1 MDGLTLLQKLKETG
15 RTPIVLLVTG
25 HGTVETAVEA
35 MRHGAFDYLT
45 KPVDTTRLQ
54 VLLEKSIEQ
63 ESLSREVNFLRHQL
77 RQKGSFGQM
86 VGQSKSMREG
96 YRWIELAA
104 TSNAPVLVYGESG
117 TGKELV
123 ARTIHEL
130 SNRRNK
136 PFVAINCAA
145 IPETLIESELFGH
158 ERGAFT
164 GATERRLGCFELAD
178 GGTLFLDEIAEMDN
192 STQAKL
198 LRVLQEGTFRRVGG
212 GKQEIQVDVRVIA
225 ATNRVPQDAM
235 TAGQLREDLFY
246 RLNVFAI
253 RLPTLRER
261 KEDIPVLSRSFV
273 DEFNRQDSRQ
283 VRGIGPEAEKA
294 LDRYGWP
301 GNVRELR
308 NVIQR
313 AVVLSGSGLIALE
326 HLPENVLHTAEPT
339 RAPAKGSVT
348 PIREMER
355 EVILRSVVEQEVRR
369 LGTAGVSVVGSEWPR
384 VRGDAELLSVAAS
397 HLIRNALEATE
408 DAGPGRPSPTVG
420 AETGDERVA
429 LVVRDWGV
437 GIRNPRVAIRLAAS
451 KKPGRAGLGLVTVER
466 IARLHGGTLALSTP
480 PDGGIEARLTLPVA

>member
-1 MDGLTLLQKLKETG
+1 MKSGKILVVDDEPSEREGLARLVGQWGYEVETASSGEEALNLVETQHPAVVLTDLVLPEMDGLTLLQKLKETG
-15 RTPIVLLVTG
+15 RPPIVLLVTG

-86 VGQSKSMREG
+86 VGQSRGMQEV
-96 YRWIELAA
+96 YRWVELAG
-104 TSNAPVLVYGESG
+104 TSTAPVLVYGESG

-164 GATERRLGCFELAD
+164 GATERRLGCFELTD
-178 GGTLFLDEIAEMDN
+178 GGTLFLDEVAEMDSN
-192 STQAKL
+192 TQAKL
-198 LRVLQEGTFRRVGG
+198 LRVLQEGSFRRVGG
-212 GKQEIQVDVRVIA
+212 GKHEIQVDVRVVA
-225 ATNRVPQDAM
+225 ATNQNPTEAI
-235 TAGQLREDLFY
+235 ANGKLREDLFY
-246 RLNVFAI
+246 RLNVFSI
-253 RLPTLRER
+253 HLPPLRER
-261 KEDIPVLSRSFV
+261 REDVVLLAKTFIE
-273 DEFNRQDSRQ
+273 EFNRQDNRQ
-283 VRGIGPEAEKA
+283 VRGLTTEVEKE
-294 LDRYGWP
+294 LERYHWP

-313 AVVLSGSGLIALE
+313 AVVISGSGLIGAE
-326 HLPENVLHTAEPT
+326 HLPDNVLRGA
-339 RAPAKGSVT
+339 APAPAAAGGSVT

-355 EVILRSVVEQEVRR
+355 DAILR
-369 LGTAGVSVVGSEWPR
+369 
-384 VRGDAELLSVAAS
+384 
-397 HLIRNALEATE
+397 ALE
-408 DAGPGRPSPTVG
+408 
-420 AETGDERVA
+420 ETGQDKRRA
-429 LVVRDWGV
+429 AQLL
-437 GIRNPRVAIRLAAS
+437 GISLKTLYNKLA
-451 KKPGRAGLGLVTVER
+451 KY
-466 IARLHGGTLALSTP
+466 
-480 PDGGIEARLTLPVA
+480 GIQAVKSARLT

>member
-1 MDGLTLLQKLKETG
+1 MRHGKVLVVDDEAAERDGLARLVGQWGYEVETAGSGEEALTLVESQHPAVVVTDLVLPEMDGLALLEKLKETG
-15 RTPIVLLVTG
+15 RPPIVLLVTG
-25 HGTVETAVEA
+25 QGTVETAVEA
-35 MRHGAFDYLT
+35 MRRGALDYLT

-77 RQKGSFGQM
+77 RQKGSFGQL
-86 VGQSKSMREG
+86 VGQSKTMQEV

-104 TSNAPVLVYGESG
+104 TSNAPVLVFGESG

-198 LRVLQEGTFRRVGG
+198 LRVLQEGSFRRVGG
-212 GKQEIQVDVRVIA
+212 GKQEIQVDVRVVA
-225 ATNRVPQDAM
+225 ATNRVPNEAISQS
-235 TAGQLREDLFY
+235 QLREDLFY
-246 RLNVFAI
+246 RLNVFSIA
-253 RLPTLRER
+253 LPALRER
-261 KEDIPVLSRSFV
+261 KDDIPLLARTFV
-273 DEFNRQDSRQ
+273 DEFNRQDNRQ
-283 VRGIGPEAEKA
+283 VRGMTPDTERA
-294 LDRYGWP
+294 LDRYSWP

-313 AVVLSGSGLIALE
+313 AVVLSGSGLIDAE
-326 HLPENVLHTAEPT
+326 HLPDNVLKGITPT
-339 RAPAKGSVT
+339 PQAAPGSIRT
-348 PIREMER
+348 IRELER
-355 EVILRSVVEQEVRR
+355 EEILRALDETRQDKRKAAAL
-369 LGTAGVSVVGSEWPR
+369 LGISLKTLYNKLAKY
-384 VRGDAELLSVAAS
+384 
-397 HLIRNALEATE
+397 
-408 DAGPGRPSPTVG
+408 
-420 AETGDERVA
+420 
-429 LVVRDWGV
+429 
-437 GIRNPRVAIRLAAS
+437 GIQAVKSA
-451 KKPGRAGLGLVTVER
+451 R
-466 IARLHGGTLALSTP
+466 IT
-480 PDGGIEARLTLPVA
+480 

>member
-1 MDGLTLLQKLKETG
+1 MKSGKILVVDDEPAEREGLARLVGQWGYEVETASSGEEALNLVETQHPAVVVTDLVLPEMDGLTLLQKLKETG
-15 RTPIVLLVTG
+15 RPPIVLLVTG

-63 ESLSREVNFLRHQL
+63 ESLSREVNLLRHQL

-86 VGQSKSMREG
+86 VGQSRGMQEV
-96 YRWIELAA
+96 YRWVELAG
-104 TSNAPVLVYGESG
+104 TSTAPVLVYGESG

-164 GATERRLGCFELAD
+164 GATERRLGCFELTD
-178 GGTLFLDEIAEMDN
+178 GGTLFLDEIAEMDPN
-192 STQAKL
+192 TQAKL

-212 GKQEIQVDVRVIA
+212 GKHEIQVDVRVVA
-225 ATNRVPQDAM
+225 ATNQVPTEAI
-235 TAGQLREDLFY
+235 ANGKLREDLFY
-246 RLNVFAI
+246 RLNVFSI
-253 RLPTLRER
+253 HLPPLRER
-261 KEDIPVLSRSFV
+261 REDIPLLARNFIE
-273 DEFNRQDSRQ
+273 EFNRQDNRQ
-283 VRGIGPEAEKA
+283 VRGLSSEAEKE
-294 LDRYGWP
+294 LERYHWP

-313 AVVLSGSGLIALE
+313 AVVISGAGLIGAE
-326 HLPENVLHTAEPT
+326 HLPDTVLRAAAPT
-339 RAPAKGSVT
+339 PAAAGGAVT

-355 EVILRSVVEQEVRR
+355 DMILR
-369 LGTAGVSVVGSEWPR
+369 
-384 VRGDAELLSVAAS
+384 
-397 HLIRNALEATE
+397 ALE
-408 DAGPGRPSPTVG
+408 
-420 AETGDERVA
+420 ETGQDKRRA
-429 LVVRDWGV
+429 AQLL
-437 GIRNPRVAIRLAAS
+437 GISLKTLYNKLA
-451 KKPGRAGLGLVTVER
+451 KY
-466 IARLHGGTLALSTP
+466 
-480 PDGGIEARLTLPVA
+480 GIQAVKSARLT

>member
-1 MDGLTLLQKLKETG
+1 MKSGKILVVDDEPAEREGLARLVGQWGYEVETASSGEEALNLVETQHPAVVLTDLVLPEMDGLTLLQKLKETG
-15 RTPIVLLVTG
+15 RPPIVLLVTG

-86 VGQSKSMREG
+86 VGQSRSMQEV
-96 YRWIELAA
+96 YRWVELAA
-104 TSNAPVLVYGESG
+104 TSTAPVLVYGESG

-164 GATERRLGCFELAD
+164 GATERRLGCFELTD
-178 GGTLFLDEIAEMDN
+178 GGTLFLDEVAEMDSN
-192 STQAKL
+192 TQAKL
-198 LRVLQEGTFRRVGG
+198 LRVLQEGNFRRVGG
-212 GKQEIQVDVRVIA
+212 GKHEIQVDVRVVA
-225 ATNRVPQDAM
+225 ATNKNPTDAIATGKM
-235 TAGQLREDLFY
+235 REDLFY
-246 RLNVFAI
+246 RLNVFSI
-253 RLPTLRER
+253 HLPPLRER
-261 KEDIPVLSRSFV
+261 REDVNLLAKTFIE
-273 DEFNRQDSRQ
+273 EFNRQDSRQ
-283 VRGIGPEAEKA
+283 VRGLTTDAEKE
-294 LDRYGWP
+294 LERYHWP

-313 AVVLSGSGLIALE
+313 AVVLSGTGLIGAE
-326 HLPENVLHTAEPT
+326 HLPDNVLRGA
-339 RAPAKGSVT
+339 APAPAAVGGSVT

-355 EVILRSVVEQEVRR
+355 DAILR
-369 LGTAGVSVVGSEWPR
+369 
-384 VRGDAELLSVAAS
+384 
-397 HLIRNALEATE
+397 ALE
-408 DAGPGRPSPTVG
+408 
-420 AETGDERVA
+420 ETGQDKRRA
-429 LVVRDWGV
+429 AQLL
-437 GIRNPRVAIRLAAS
+437 GISLKTLYNKLA
-451 KKPGRAGLGLVTVER
+451 KY
-466 IARLHGGTLALSTP
+466 
-480 PDGGIEARLTLPVA
+480 GIQAVKSARLT

>member
-1 MDGLTLLQKLKETG
+1 MSPNRRDQTKNGKILVVDDEPAERDGLARLVGQWGYEVETASSGEEALNLIETQHPAVVLTDLVLPEMDGLTLLQKLKETG
-15 RTPIVLLVTG
+15 RPPIVLLVTG

-86 VGQSKSMREG
+86 VGQSRGMQEV
-96 YRWIELAA
+96 YRWVELAA
-104 TSNAPVLVYGESG
+104 TSTAPVLVYGESG

-198 LRVLQEGTFRRVGG
+198 LRVLQENSFRRVGG
-212 GKQEIQVDVRVIA
+212 GKQEIQVDVRVVA
-225 ATNRVPQDAM
+225 ATNRIPTEAI
-235 TAGQLREDLFY
+235 THNQLREDLFY
-246 RLNVFAI
+246 RLNVFSI
-253 RLPTLRER
+253 GLPPLRER
-261 KEDIPVLSRSFV
+261 KDDIKVLAETFV
-273 DEFNRQDSRQ
+273 QEFNRQDNRQ
-283 VRGIGPEAEKA
+283 VRGVDAEAERA
-294 LDRYGWP
+294 FDRYSWP

-313 AVVLSGSGLIALE
+313 AVVLSGSGQIKGE
-326 HLPENVLHTAEPT
+326 HLPENVL
-339 RAPAKGSVT
+339 KGIAAT
-348 PIREMER
+348 PSAAASGSIRTIRELER
-355 EVILRSVVEQEVRR
+355 DEILRALDETHQDKRKAAAL
-369 LGTAGVSVVGSEWPR
+369 LGISLKTLYNKLAKY
-384 VRGDAELLSVAAS
+384 
-397 HLIRNALEATE
+397 
-408 DAGPGRPSPTVG
+408 
-420 AETGDERVA
+420 
-429 LVVRDWGV
+429 
-437 GIRNPRVAIRLAAS
+437 GIQAVKSA
-451 KKPGRAGLGLVTVER
+451 R
-466 IARLHGGTLALSTP
+466 IT
-480 PDGGIEARLTLPVA
+480 